1 MKRIKNLS
9 WGQAFACIGIFLV
22 ALVALFLKDPVGG
35 LVMSAVAM
43 VPFADRK
50 RKLQSIVFAENQI
63 LSRDLPRDTVLKG
76 LNLRLSG
83 SVVTTFGSGTPVADA
98 LSTFDNIIPRIDVI
112 INGSRTVKSVRPYL
126 LRMQQLFTSQIL
138 AERKSSA
145 AATAAAGN
153 NPVADATFQYGS
165 TTNLTTAAE
174 TIYLPFEMVY
184 CDIGMG
190 RESTWLNL
198 KGVASAELRLTCAAF
213 STLLGFGNTAPVV
226 YTSSTFSVEIITT
239 EAQDVNPEIY
249 FSDWKQTTKE
259 LTFSAQ
265 TTNYAIDINRGN
277 RLAGIML
284 LARDGAAGSA
294 TTATGKLRSNLLV
307 TNFSLKVN
315 GQTDIQSNTFL
326 SQQAMNRAQYG
337 VNAPYA
343 SSVSLIDGVC
353 HINLLARKDIS
364 TALDV
369 SPPLVDQVQLFVD
382 TNDSTTVSYTN
393 PCSLTV
399 QTEEIVSPR

>member
-1 MKRIKNLS
+1 MRKNLS
-9 WGQAFACIGIFLV
+9 WSHAFYLIGFFLV
-22 ALVALFLKDPVGG
+22 ALATMFFRDPTGAV
-35 LVMSAVAM
+35 VMAAVAAIPM
-43 VPFADRK
+43 SDRK

-76 LNLRLSG
+76 INLRLSG

-98 LSTFDNIIPRIDVI
+98 LSTFDNIIPRIDVV
-112 INGSRTVKSVRPYL
+112 INGSRVVKSVRPYL
-126 LRMQQLFTSQIL
+126 MRMQQLFTSQIL

-145 AATAAAGN
+145 GAAAATGN
-153 NPVADATFQYGS
+153 NPTADAGFTYGS

-190 RESTWLNL
+190 REATWLNL

-226 YTSSTFSVEIITT
+226 FTSSTFSVEIVTT
-239 EAQDVNPEIY
+239 EAQDVPPQIY

-259 LTFSAQ
+259 LSFSAQ
-265 TTNYAIDINRGN
+265 VTQYAIDINRGN
-277 RLAGIML
+277 RLTGIML
-284 LARDGAAGSA
+284 LGRDGAAGSA

-307 TNFSLKVN
+307 TNFALKVN

-337 VNAPYA
+337 INAPYA
-343 SSVSLIDGVC
+343 SNVTLIDGVC

-369 SPPLVDQVQLFVD
+369 SPPLVDNVQLFVD

-399 QTEEIVSPR
+399 MTEEIVAPR

>member
-1 MKRIKNLS
+1 MAQQS
-9 WGQAFACIGIFLV
+9 M
-22 ALVALFLKDPVGG
+22 PMP
-35 LVMSAVAM
+35 MSE
-43 VPFADRK
+43 RK

-76 LNLRLSG
+76 LQLRLSG
-83 SVVTTFGSGTPVADA
+83 SVITTFGSGTPVADA

-112 INGSRTVKSVRPYL
+112 INGSRVVKSVRPYL
-126 LRMQQLFTSQIL
+126 MRMQQLFTTQVL

-145 AATAAAGN
+145 AAAAATGN
-153 NPVADATFQYGS
+153 NPTVDAGFAYGS
-165 TTNLTTAAE
+165 TTNLSTAAE
-174 TIYLPFEMVY
+174 SIYLPFEMVY
-184 CDIGMG
+184 CDLGMG
-190 RESTWLNL
+190 REATWLNL
-198 KGVASAELRLTCAAF
+198 KGVASAELKLTCAAF

-226 YTSSTFSVEIITT
+226 FTSSTFSVEIVTS
-239 EAQDVNPEIY
+239 EAQDVPPEVY

-265 TTNYAIDINRGN
+265 TTSYAIDINRGN
-277 RLAGIML
+277 RLSGLML

-307 TNFSLKVN
+307 TNFALKVN
-315 GQTDIQSNTFL
+315 GQTDIISSTFL
-326 SQQAMNRAQYG
+326 SQQALNRMQYG

-343 SSVSLIDGVC
+343 SNVTLIDGVT
-353 HINLLARKDIS
+353 HINLIARKDLQ

-369 SPPLVDQVQLFVD
+369 SPPLVDNVQLFID

-393 PCSLTV
+393 PASLTV
-399 QTEEIVSPR
+399 QTEEIVAPR